1 MLINA
6 QKQRALLKAR
16 ARYMLHNPTYSEA
29 LLFSAIRGKR
39 LGVSFRRQQVIGN
52 HIVDFLAR
60 QVSLVVEI
68 DGDAYHAQRRAAD
81 ARRDVKLRRAGYR
94 VLRIP
99 ASLVE
104 RDLPGAVA
112 LVREALSSERVVV

>member
-1 MLINA
+1 LSLLNA

-29 LLFSAIRGKR
+29 RLFSAIRGKR
-39 LGVSFRRQQVIGN
+39 LDVSFRRQQVIGN

-60 QVSLVVEI
+60 KVSLVIEI
-68 DGDAYHAQRRAAD
+68 DGDAYHRKRVAAD
-81 ARRDVKLRRAGYR
+81 ARRDLKLRRAGYR

-104 RDLPGAVA
+104 WDLPAAVA
-112 LVREALSSERVVV
+112 LVREVLL

>member
-1 MLINA
+1 ISHAACRKLDA
-6 QKQRALLKAR
+6 APLLDSS
-16 ARYMLHNPTYSEA
+16 H

-39 LGVSFRRQQVIGN
+39 LGVSFRRQQVIES

-60 QVSLVVEI
+60 QVSLVIEI
-68 DGDAYHAQRRAAD
+68 DGDAYHRKRRATD

-94 VLRIP
+94 VLRIS

-104 RDLPGAVA
+104 SDLPAAVA
-112 LVREALSSERVVV
+112 LVREAINQC